1 MVLCL
6 TADTVK
12 RPAAPT
18 AGGRCRVC
26 VWRVCGRT
34 RRREP
39 EGDSVLRVGTV
50 QTHVVEAVLGYYV
63 GLEVSRGY
71 QRLW

>member
-6 TADTVK
+6 TAV
-12 RPAAPT
+12 RRSAAAA
-18 AGGRCRVC
+18 AGGRCGVC